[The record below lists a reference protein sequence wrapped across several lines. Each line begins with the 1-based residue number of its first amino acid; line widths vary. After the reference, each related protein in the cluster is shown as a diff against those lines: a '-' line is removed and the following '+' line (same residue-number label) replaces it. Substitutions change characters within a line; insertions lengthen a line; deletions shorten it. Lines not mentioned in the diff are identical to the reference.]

1 MYTIL
6 VKTGVPE
13 MAGKQHRYRSSVAWT
28 GNTGAGTADY
38 KAYERAHVI
47 SAPGK
52 ADIAGSSDKSFRG
65 DASRWNP
72 EDLLVASASTCHM
85 LWYLHLCAVNGVVVL
100 DYRDE
105 PEGLMIEDADGS
117 GAFARIVLKPAVK
130 LSATS
135 SEQKAREL
143 HHEAHRMC
151 FIANSVKCEIATEA
165 SFSR

>member
-1 MYTIL
+1 
-6 VKTGVPE
+6 
-13 MAGKQHRYRSSVAWT
+13 MAGKEHRYRSSVVWT
-28 GNTGAGTADY
+28 GNTGEGTATY

-47 SAPGK
+47 SASGK
-52 ADIAGSSDKSFRG
+52 ADIAGSSDASFRG

-85 LWYLHLCAVNGVVVL
+85 LWYLHLCAVGGVVVL

-105 PEGLMIEDADGS
+105 AEGLMIEQADGS
-117 GAFARIVLKPAVK
+117 GAFSSIVLHPQVK

-135 SEQKAREL
+135 SEEKAREL

-151 FIANSVKCEIATEA
+151 FIANSLKCEIATEPV
-165 SFSR
+165 FTR

>member
-1 MYTIL
+1 
-6 VKTGVPE
+6 
-13 MAGKQHRYRSSVAWT
+13 MAGKEHRYRPTVVWT
-28 GNTGAGTADY
+28 GNTGEGTAGY

-52 ADIAGSSDKSFRG
+52 SDIAGSSDASFRG

-72 EDLLVASASTCHM
+72 EDLFVVSASTCHM
-85 LWYLHLCAVNGVVVL
+85 LWYLHLCATNGVIVL

-105 PEGLMIEDADGS
+105 PEGLMIEEPSGS
-117 GAFARIVLKPAVK
+117 GAFTRILLRPQVRLAAA
-130 LSATS
+130 SNEA
-135 SEQKAREL
+135 KAREL

-151 FIANSVKCEIATEA
+151 FIANSVKCEIATEP